1 MRDDMFGWIRWPL
14 VIKAILFG
22 MGLGSIYGV
31 ATSQFVFG
39 ILVGAVSGFGFA
51 LGRSYTT

>member
-14 VIKAILFG
+14 VIKAVLFG